1 MEPIFL
7 LTGLCC
13 SFPRN
18 CLSNSTPQNSHG
30 IHYSLSQG
38 IWSPYYILKILAMDC
53 VLSCSI
59 RQVCHQFYWFK
70 QLSRMVKRAMP
81 FYSLSLF
88 FLAHSP
94 HQNFKFL
101 TVGTVFYFDF
111 YSPEVH
117 LSGMRIVGV

>member
-30 IHYSLSQG
+30 IHYSLSQE

-94 HQNFKFL
+94 HQRSPLEWHAHSRCL
-101 TVGTVFYFDF
+101 TRQISLYYLPFCLAQ
-111 YSPEVH
+111 PK
-117 LSGMRIVGV
+117 